1 VNLREGTRRLALL
14 MGVAGAIV
22 GGFAS
27 YLELQTTLDQ
37 KRFHDRFEELAASG
51 VVQQEERNCLN
62 SPAGSERLDVKMP
75 PNGSGIK
82 TISLRDDCKVG
93 TIETGSEFLFE
104 DLTPNLVSTCLL
116 ASTFPILGF
125 LVPWGL
131 VRVIGW
137 VGAGFVQ
144 SSR

>member
-27 YLELQTTLDQ
+27 YLE
-37 KRFHDRFEELAASG
+37 
-51 VVQQEERNCLN
+51 
-62 SPAGSERLDVKMP
+62 SERLDVKMP